1 MDASGKYELQEIR
14 KFSRE
19 MLYWVYN
26 MLIPEECQLP
36 VSFWLQYNEEQ
47 QTIGL
52 HASLLL
58 WVHTKYQDLPREFQL
73 TATIA
78 TISGQDSRIDV
89 GTGAGKTLCM
99 VLPCLLTPEH
109 MAIITSPLKWLQ
121 AVTNGPEVQYE
132 NEVNSYYMV
141 MTTIFLAQAAVRSP
155 SSLARSQG
163 YVELQRDSRERILDD
178 RPEPDYEI
186 PPIPLLYSGFGHF
199 LDIMDGRDD
208 VPGLAAIKVAELRM
222 AVDTLATEMTRFF
235 EKESQRRDKGPENLH
250 AIFAAREGTQIPK
263 ISASAIGSVMSDG
276 HDVADNGTSSIVVEF
291 KNLPTAVPQ
300 AQVVGN
306 VAHLD
311 AALSKEAYLQW
322 RVPCLSLTIVGCDIT
337 FYAVLAVDHRIR
349 LVSLTPTLCCVRSAS
364 DGRDRKSLYLVFAAA
379 SVLQVQILEDV
390 QKLIDDRK
398 LLKDPAV
405 AEIPYATS
413 HGFDDYLT
421 FEICGLLDD
430 RIHDCFLYKAKR
442 PGADE
447 LILIKFVQRYLID
460 LHHFCA
466 KAGHAPSILGY
477 ERLPGGWFSVA
488 MEYVKPDIS
497 ITESTH

>member
-1 MDASGKYELQEIR
+1 
-14 KFSRE
+14 
-19 MLYWVYN
+19 
-26 MLIPEECQLP
+26 
-36 VSFWLQYNEEQ
+36 
-47 QTIGL
+47 
-52 HASLLL
+52 
-58 WVHTKYQDLPREFQL
+58 
-73 TATIA
+73 
-78 TISGQDSRIDV
+78 
-89 GTGAGKTLCM
+89 
-99 VLPCLLTPEH
+99 
-109 MAIITSPLKWLQ
+109 
-121 AVTNGPEVQYE
+121 
-132 NEVNSYYMV
+132 
-141 MTTIFLAQAAVRSP
+141 
-155 SSLARSQG
+155 
-163 YVELQRDSRERILDD
+163 
-178 RPEPDYEI
+178 
-186 PPIPLLYSGFGHF
+186 
-199 LDIMDGRDD
+199 MDGRDD

-222 AVDTLATEMTRFF
+222 AVDTLVTEMTRFF

-276 HDVADNGTSSIVVEF
+276 HDVADNGTSSIVAEF

-311 AALSKEAYLQW
+311 AALSKEAHLQW
-322 RVPCLSLTIVGCDIT
+322 RVPCLGLTIVGCDIT

-364 DGRDRKSLYLVFAAA
+364 DGRDRKSLYLAFAAP
-379 SVLQVQILEDV
+379 SVLQVQILEDA

-398 LLKDPAV
+398 LLKDSAV
-405 AEIPYATS
+405 AEIPVGDRRYPAI
-413 HGFDDYLT
+413 T

-430 RIHDCFLYKAKR
+430 RVHDCFLYKAKR

-447 LILIKFVQRYLID
+447 LILIRFVQRYLID